1 MKNYLLTL
9 MSGLVALGAAS
20 CSQPTY
26 TQPDAPIQEVP
37 FTQVHLSDSF
47 WLPRIETNRTVSIP
61 SAFKECEK
69 NGRFDNFAIA
79 GGLKKGEHRGDF
91 SFDDTDPYK
100 VIEGASY
107 SLAAKYDPKLDHYLD
122 SVITIIAAAQEPDGY
137 LTTCVTNKCYR
148 LSGWWGRSKW
158 EKINSHELYNSGH
171 LYEAA
176 VAHYRAT
183 GKRTLLDV
191 AIKNADLVCKTFGPG
206 EGQIHRPSGHPI
218 VEMALCKLYKVTGD
232 RKYLDMAKYFVEE
245 TGRGT
250 DGHKL
255 SEYSQDHKP
264 ILQQDEIVGHAV
276 RAGYLYSG
284 VADVAALTHDTA
296 YFHALTR
303 LWDNLVSKKLYITGG
318 MGSRAQGEGFGPNYE
333 LQNHTA
339 YCETCASIANVYWN
353 YRMFLATG
361 DAKYMDVLE
370 RALYNGVISGVSLS
384 GDKFFYDNPL
394 ESMGEHER
402 QRWFGC
408 ACCPGNITR
417 FIASVPNYAY
427 ATQQNDIYVNLYIQ
441 GKADIQLAD
450 STHVTLEQATGYPW
464 SGKVAI
470 TVTPDKEEKFAI
482 RLRIPSWLK
491 SAPVAS
497 DLYAYTDA
505 PKKYTLKVNG
515 SSARAA
521 QGDGYE
527 TIVRMWKAGDVIELD
542 MPMDVRRI
550 QANDSVEVD
559 RGMLAMERG
568 PIVFCLE
575 GKDQPDSTVFNK
587 FIARDTKIDAAFDAH
602 LLNGVMVLSGAAK
615 EVERDGSVKD
625 LTFRA
630 IPYSTWN
637 NRGADQMEVWVPEA
651 KEYATP
657 TPEPTIASQ
666 AQMYSLPTQATTDV
680 PAATSNL
687 QWAWGYNDQWEPKR
701 SSDTSKPYHYWWLRQ
716 GSKENVCYRFSQPT
730 EVKSVDV
737 YWLDFDHY
745 DGNFRTPA
753 SWKLYYKQGNQ
764 WKEVE
769 AQSPYTT
776 DKDRYNHL
784 DFRPVKTT
792 DLMIVAQ
799 LQEGAS
805 GGVIEWKVE

>member
-1 MKNYLLTL
+1 MRNYLSIL
-9 MSGLVALGAAS
+9 MSGLVALGVAS

-79 GGLKKGEHRGDF
+79 AGLKKGEHRGDF

-122 SVITIIAAAQEPDGY
+122 SVINIIAAAQEPDGY

-171 LYEAA
+171 MYEAA
-176 VAHYRAT
+176 IAHYRAT
-183 GKRTLLDV
+183 GKRTFLDV
-191 AIKNADLVCKTFGPG
+191 AIRNADLVCKTFGPN

-255 SEYSQDHKP
+255 SKYSQDHKP

-284 VADVAALTHDTA
+284 VADVAALTNDTA

-361 DAKYMDVLE
+361 ESKYIDVLE

-394 ESMGEHER
+394 ESMGQHER

-408 ACCPGNITR
+408 ACCPGNVTR

-450 STHVTLEQATGYPW
+450 STRVTLEQTTGYPW

-470 TVTPDKEEKFAI
+470 TVTPDKEGEFAI

-515 SSARAA
+515 SSVRATE
-521 QGDGYE
+521 GDGYE
-527 TIVRMWKAGDVIELD
+527 TIVRTWKAGDVIELD

-550 QANDSVEVD
+550 QAIDSVEVD
-559 RGMLAMERG
+559 RGMLAIERG

-587 FIARDTKIDAAFDAH
+587 FITPDTKIEAAYDAN
-602 LLNGVMVLSGAAK
+602 LLNGVMVLSGSAH

-625 LTFRA
+625 VTFRA

-637 NRGADQMEVWVPEA
+637 NRGADQMEVWVPKA

-657 TPEPTIASQ
+657 TPEPTIACKAKTFTIQ
-666 AQMYSLPTQATTDV
+666 APIQKDAPESASVISY
-680 PAATSNL
+680 
-687 QWAWGYNDQWEPKR
+687 AWGVNDQWEPKR
-701 SSDTSKPYHYWWLRQ
+701 SSDTSKPYHYWWLREGTEETLAYEFDQ
-716 GSKENVCYRFSQPT
+716 PYTVSNVQ
-730 EVKSVDV
+730 V

-745 DGNFRTPA
+745 DGNFRVPQ
-753 SWKLYYKQGNQ
+753 SWKLYYKEGNS

-769 AQSPYTT
+769 ALGEYGIK
-776 DKDRYNHL
+776 KDCYNSL
-784 DFRPVKTT
+784 DFKPVKTT
-792 DLMIVAQ
+792 GLKIAAQ
-799 LQEGAS
+799 LQPGES
-805 GGVIEWKVE
+805 GGIIEWKVN

>member
-79 GGLKKGEHRGDF
+79 AGLKKGEHRGDF

-107 SLAAKYDPKLDHYLD
+107 SLAVKYDPQLDHYLD
-122 SVITIIAAAQEPDGY
+122 SVISIIAAAQEPDGY

-171 LYEAA
+171 MYEAA
-176 VAHYRAT
+176 VAHFRAT
-183 GKRTLLDV
+183 GKRTFLDV
-191 AIKNADLVCKTFGPG
+191 AIKNADLVCKTFGPD

-284 VADVAALTHDTA
+284 VADVAALTNDTA

-339 YCETCASIANVYWN
+339 YCETCAAIANVYWN
-353 YRMFLATG
+353 HRMFLATG
-361 DAKYMDVLE
+361 DSKYIDVLE

-394 ESMGEHER
+394 ESMGQHER

-408 ACCPGNITR
+408 ACCPGNVTR

-441 GKADIQLAD
+441 GKAEMQLAD
-450 STHVTLEQATGYPW
+450 STTVTLEQTTGYPW
-464 SGKVAI
+464 NGKIAI
-470 TVTPDKEEKFAI
+470 RVTPDKEGEFAI

-515 SSARAA
+515 SSAQAA
-521 QGDGYE
+521 KGDGYE
-527 TIVRMWKAGDVIELD
+527 TIVRTWKAGDVIELD
-542 MPMDVRRI
+542 LPMDVRRI
-550 QANDSVEVD
+550 EANDTVEID
-559 RGMLAMERG
+559 RGMLALERG

-587 FIARDTKIDAAFDAH
+587 FITPDTQISAAYDAR

-615 EVERDGSVKD
+615 EVALDGSVKD

-637 NRGADQMEVWVPEA
+637 NRGADQMEVWIPEA

-657 TPEPTIASQ
+657 TPEPTLASK
-666 AQMYSLPTQATTDV
+666 AQMYSLPTKTTTDI